1 MQDILIVNT
10 GGTFNKV
17 YNKLTGNL
25 DIDCSNNTLK
35 DIEKKSLSKLNY
47 ISIINKD
54 SLDFTNID
62 RELLLKT
69 IEDSNYLKIVVIHG
83 TDTMDLSA
91 NFIAENI
98 NNKTIVFTGA
108 MVPYFID
115 KVEATA
121 NLNLA
126 LGFCKLANC
135 GVYIA
140 INGIADSYK
149 KVVKNRELGV
159 FELKNS

>member
-1 MQDILIVNT
+1 MQDILIINT
-10 GGTFNKV
+10 GGTFNKI

-25 DIDCSNNTLK
+25 DINSSNDTLK
-35 DIEKKSLSKLNY
+35 DIEKKWLCKLNY
-47 ISIINKD
+47 ISVINKD
-54 SLDFTNID
+54 SLDFTDKD
-62 RELLLKT
+62 RELLLDT
-69 IEDSNYLKIVVIHG
+69 IKKSSYTKIVVIHG
-83 TDTMDLSA
+83 TDTIDLSA
-91 NFIAENI
+91 DFIAKNI

-121 NLNLA
+121 NLSLA
-126 LGFCKLANC
+126 LGYCKLANS

-140 INGIADSYK
+140 INAVANSYK
-149 KVVKNRELGV
+149 RVVKNRELGV